1 MRAALALARAARYGE
16 WRERPEAAPPGLPGL
31 RRDEAAAIVATALT
45 RGEGWLAPGEVAAL
59 LSCYGLP
66 VADQRVVTA
75 PEEAGAAAREI
86 GGDVALKAI
95 APGILHKTEVGGV
108 RLNLRGADE
117 VRAAAEEMA
126 ARLGA
131 LGHPPT
137 GFVVQRM
144 VPKGVE
150 MLVGVVH
157 DRQFGPV
164 VACGAGGVLV
174 ELLRDVAVRLTPLTR
189 EDAGEMIRSLRTYP
203 LLTGYR
209 GGPVCDV
216 RALEETL
223 LRASAMA
230 DDLPQIAEVDLN
242 PILVHEA
249 AATVVDARIRVAPA
263 EPPLPL
269 GARR

>member
-1 MRAALALARAARYGE
+1 MSSRARMPASRRTRFPRRRPWPSPARPATASGASGRK
-16 WRERPEAAPPGLPGL
+16 RRLPGSP
-31 RRDEAAAIVATALT
+31 AFGGT
-45 RGEGWLAPGEVAAL
+45 RAPRSWGRGAPGGGGGGGRGGGGEVAAL

-117 VRAAAEEMA
+117 VRAAAGGVA

-174 ELLRDVAVRLTPLTR
+174 ELLRDVAGRLPPPTR

-216 RALEETL
+216 RAL
-223 LRASAMA
+223 
-230 DDLPQIAEVDLN
+230 
-242 PILVHEA
+242 
-249 AATVVDARIRVAPA
+249 
-263 EPPLPL
+263 
-269 GARR
+269 